1 MRAAIASILSF
12 CSTEGPA
19 SLFLP
24 IQARLLVRP
33 LYRPFQSSSRVDGA
47 GTSWR
52 FEDPLSHT
60 TKMPIRRRERTRR
73 PDTAPASRST
83 PPAHSGGGNV
93 WERIHHATGSGM
105 GWIMQSWQQPRCRTL
120 LGQSQRAHAGSL
132 VRPAIDR
139 PTIPPLPPAVRRAPC
154 ATRSRQMRFGRSSR
168 GRVSPSL
175 ARPLNMR
182 CHSGA

>member
-60 TKMPIRRRERTRR
+60 TKNANPPPRT
-73 PDTAPASRST
+73 DAAPRYRVRVVAAQT
-83 PPAHSGGGNV
+83 PPAHSGGGNDGLGAHPSRDGFWDGV
-93 WERIHHATGSGM
+93 DNAIVAAATMSHV
-105 GWIMQSWQQPRCRTL
+105 T
-120 LGQSQRAHAGSL
+120 RAIAARSCWVARSAG
-132 VRPAIDR
+132 DR
-139 PTIPPLPPAVRRAPC
+139 PTMRLRYRRCP
-154 ATRSRQMRFGRSSR
+154 QPFGAHH
-168 GRVSPSL
+168 
-175 ARPLNMR
+175 ARHDL
-182 CHSGA
+182 GK